1 MALDK
6 IIDSIKLDTALSA
19 TADAIRSKTGSND
32 PIIWNSETGFKASI
46 ESMEVGGGGNAESDI
61 EWESIMPAT
70 DITFVDGGEYIPF
83 ENVYPLILGATYKV
97 KWGNDEYTSVAVQTV
112 FEGMDCIAI
121 GNVGALDGNPDETPF
136 VIGYIPSANGF
147 GIMRMDGTD
156 GTHNVAIYKAKSF
169 GAVIHPLEITK
180 NGKYT
185 VPEGV
190 DGYSPISVNVSS
202 GSADLGGLET
212 ATLTFMSEDGTQTLG
227 TRPIIKGDTAGDP
240 VETGLFEEPTKGET
254 RWQKFTYGGWSNEPN
269 ATVNAEELS
278 DINDDKTVYCAYK
291 ATNQLQEI
299 TVTTTDDGNGNFTA
313 VIGNNTDETVG
324 FVSNKKYKVVFN
336 GTVYNN
342 KTVTYQMNLSVSG
355 GTVSTYRGIGNKSLL
370 KSLFGEKISHSSSA
384 NTGEPFF
391 IHHNW
396 NWTCTLVTATAG
408 TYTVSAI
415 EV

>member
-1 MALDK
+1 MAFDK
-6 IIDSIKLDTALSA
+6 IIDSSQLDTALTA
-19 TADAIRSKTGSND
+19 TADAIRSKTGSID
-32 PIIWNSETGFKASI
+32 PIVWNSETGFKASI
-46 ESMEVGGGGNAESDI
+46 ESMDVGDGGNAESDI
-61 EWESIMPAT
+61 EWELVMPAT
-70 DITFVDGGEYIPF
+70 DIVFVDGGEYITF

-190 DGYSPISVNVSS
+190 DGYSPVSVNVSS
-202 GSADLGGLET
+202 GSTDIGGLET
-212 ATLTFMSEDGTQTLG
+212 ATLTFMNEDGSQTLG

-240 VETGLFEEPTKGET
+240 VETGLFEVPTKEET
-254 RWQKFTYGGWSNEPN
+254 LYKKFVYGGWSNEPN
-269 ATVNAEELS
+269 ATANAETLS
-278 DINDDKTVYCAYK
+278 DIEGDKTVYCAYD
-291 ATNQLQEI
+291 TINQIKES
-299 TVTTTDDGNGNFTA
+299 TVTTKADNEGNIMATLGAMSSGEGIIT
-313 VIGNNTDETVG
+313 G
-324 FVSNKKYKVVFN
+324 KKYKVTFEGKEYTLTAKDYTLRGSGN
-336 GTVYNN
+336 STVYAYRCLGNITHF
-342 KTVTYQMNLSVSG
+342 KSSW
-355 GTVSTYRGIGNKSLL
+355 GTT
-370 KSLFGEKISHSSSA
+370 ISHTASA
-384 NTGEPFF
+384 NTGEPFLLMLYF
-391 IHHNW
+391 G
-396 NWTCTLVTATAG
+396 LYGALYTATAG

-415 EV
+415 EIE